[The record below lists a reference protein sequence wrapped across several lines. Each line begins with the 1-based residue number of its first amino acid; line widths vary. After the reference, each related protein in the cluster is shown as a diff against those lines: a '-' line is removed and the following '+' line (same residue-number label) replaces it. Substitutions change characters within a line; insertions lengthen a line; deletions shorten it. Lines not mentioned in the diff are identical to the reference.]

1 MPGMRCR
8 DGLPGNPALWVMVH
22 FGNRIIPLHGIRRPP
37 LTRRA
42 LDFAAHF
49 TPSFIPNSQFGSG
62 HCNPEWRNRD
72 HFANC
77 SNFEQSLLKLMT
89 RRKRWSTSAGSGW
102 PEGCSL
108 VVQVSGGALARTS
121 SVNPSIKIKSKFSGK

>member
-1 MPGMRCR
+1 
-8 DGLPGNPALWVMVH
+8 MVH

-37 LTRRA
+37 VTRRA
-42 LDFAAHF
+42 LDFPAF
-49 TPSFIPNSQFGSG
+49 FCPSPQPEQPIRMGR
-62 HCNPEWRNRD
+62 CNPEWRNRD
-72 HFANC
+72 HFVNC

-89 RRKRWSTSAGSGW
+89 RQKRWSTSAGSGW

-121 SVNPSIKIKSKFSGK
+121 SVNPSIKINSKFSGK